1 MQQIK
6 LFLVTRY
13 NIYESGSS
21 SKVIAISNEDANVL
35 NNLEQCFECCFDNL
49 DEYERISYKQMRISY
64 KQIFI
69 ENIGADAGCY
79 HFVEDKINEFFKP

>member
-6 LFLVTRY
+6 LYLVTRY

-21 SKVIAISNEDANVL
+21 SKVVAVSNEDANII
-35 NNLEQCFECCFDNL
+35 NNL
-49 DEYERISYKQMRISY
+49 DECFKYYFNDLDDYERVTY

-69 ENIGADAGCY
+69 EELSDHVDS
-79 HFVEDKINEFFKP
+79 HFFINDKINEFFKPSKP

>member
-21 SKVIAISNEDANVL
+21 SKVIAISNEDANIL

-49 DEYERISYKQMRISY
+49 DEYERISY

-79 HFVEDKINEFFKP
+79 HFVEDKINEFFKPLKNK

>member
-49 DEYERISYKQMRISY
+49 DEYERISYKQ
-64 KQIFI
+64 IFI
-69 ENIGADAGCY
+69 ENIGADASCY
-79 HFVEDKINEFFKP
+79 HFVEDKINEFFKPFKNK